1 MKVLWFSATPSLF
14 DEQKFGG
21 WIASLERIVLKH
33 RTDIELAIAFEYND
47 NRFCIKK
54 NETTYYPINIS
65 NTIKDRLI
73 EKVDG
78 NYKWNRLKPMMIK
91 IIEDFKPDIIQ
102 CFGSEWPY
110 GLIAEYVDTPVV
122 VHMQGFNNIYNESS
136 KMVYSTFDYI
146 KCNRFNPKA
155 TFTFITNKKKNE
167 FLDQRERHL
176 MSVNKYFM
184 GRTIWDK
191 EIVEHYSPNATYF
204 YCPEALRP
212 EIYNSETKWEDNNYG
227 KNRLAT
233 ISQAGVLKGNEII
246 LKTAKLLKDEFSF
259 DFEWIVAGNPAGI
272 QMAERKTGIDHKKYN
287 VKLLG
292 MIPADRVSEELAN
305 STIYVHPAII
315 DNSPNSLCEA
325 QIIGCPVIAANVG
338 GISSLVD
345 DGKTG
350 ILYPYNEP
358 HMLAFRIMELCKD
371 KEMLKALSENEKKLS
386 LERHNP
392 DKVYECLNN
401 VYTELYANAN
411 RRSNRDAD

>member
-33 RTDIELAIAFEYND
+33 RTDIELAIAFEYSD
-47 NRFCIKK
+47 NRFCVKK

-110 GLIAEYVDTPVV
+110 GLIAEYVDMPVV

-146 KCNRFNPKA
+146 KCNRFNPKVA
-155 TFTFITNKKKNE
+155 FTFITNKKKNE

-212 EIYNSETKWEDNNYG
+212 EIYNSEISWEDNNYG
-227 KNRLAT
+227 KNRLVT
-233 ISQAGVLKGNEII
+233 ISQSGVLKGNEII

-272 QMAERKTGIDHKKYN
+272 QMAERKTGINHRKYN
-287 VKLLG
+287 IKLLG

-371 KEMLKALSENEKKLS
+371 REMLKALSENEKKLS

-401 VYTELYANAN
+401 IYTELYANAN
-411 RRSNRDAD
+411 RRSNKDAD